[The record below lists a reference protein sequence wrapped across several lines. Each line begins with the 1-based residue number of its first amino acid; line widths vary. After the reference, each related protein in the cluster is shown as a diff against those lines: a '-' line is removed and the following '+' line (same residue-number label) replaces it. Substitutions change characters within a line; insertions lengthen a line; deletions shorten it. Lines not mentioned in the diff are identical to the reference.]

1 MLVNRVTAMN
11 HVYHRKLGLRV
22 IRGRVWCSLE
32 LIVEVYCWCIVS
44 KFGLLGSGSVDHFL
58 TNMAIRG

>member
-1 MLVNRVTAMN
+1 MN